1 MMFTVTGPMAQQS
14 LSVKSSEMNL
24 SSVHVSFLSMTTN
37 LFIIT
42 RWCVGSWESCDT
54 LSAAFQNWPAW
65 THYSRR
71 LCGTVGWST
80 VRPSTSAV
88 FTHTVNHVHMN
99 CNEIICPNIAEG
111 CGSKSVTGN
120 QTTSSSPGS
129 LWGESLG
136 MRLRLTGVY
145 YNTTDIS

>member
-1 MMFTVTGPMAQQS
+1 MMYSIWPMAQQS
-14 LSVKSSEMNL
+14 LSVKSSEINL
-24 SSVHVSFLSMTTN
+24 SSVHVSFLSIHHSCK
-37 LFIIT
+37 LSIT
-42 RWCVGSWESCDT
+42 RWCVGSWEGCDT

-65 THYSRR
+65 AHYSRH
-71 LCGTVGWST
+71 LCGTVGWNT

-136 MRLRLTGVY
+136 TRLRLTGVY
-145 YNTTDIS
+145 HNTTDIS